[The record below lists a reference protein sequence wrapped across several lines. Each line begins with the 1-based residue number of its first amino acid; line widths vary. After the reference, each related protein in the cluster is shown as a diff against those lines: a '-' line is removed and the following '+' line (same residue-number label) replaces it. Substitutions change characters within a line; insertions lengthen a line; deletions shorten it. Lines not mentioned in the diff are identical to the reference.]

1 MQRCKDCVAMGLLGV
16 CDDYCVEERQVLTD
30 QARQSAEQRGHTL
43 TEFFKVKDYAIWKAR
58 CVHCGQQATIN
69 LDPPPN
75 GADVY
80 GEATTTACPQP
91 LDEQRPD
98 DSKESSQQLR
108 STVVHDQGQEDL
120 AGWLGRSDQSDVIYP
135 E

>member
-1 MQRCKDCVAMGLLGV
+1 MPSCKDCVAMGLLGV
-16 CDDYCVEERQVLTD
+16 CDDYCREERQVLTD

-43 TEFFKVKDYAIWKAR
+43 TEFIKVKDYAVWEAR

-80 GEATTTACPQP
+80 GEATTATCPQSQS
-91 LDEQRPD
+91 EQRPD
-98 DSKESSQQLR
+98 DLREYSQQLR
-108 STVVHDQGQEDL
+108 STVFHDQGQEYL
-120 AGWLGRSDQSDVIYP
+120 ADWLGRSHQSDVIYP

>member
-1 MQRCKDCVAMGLLGV
+1 MPSCKDCVAMGLLGV
-16 CDDYCVEERQVLTD
+16 CDDYCYEERQVLTD

-43 TEFFKVKDYAIWKAR
+43 TEFIKVKDYAIWEAR
-58 CVHCGQQATIN
+58 CVRCGQQATIN

-91 LDEQRPD
+91 LDELRPD

-120 AGWLGRSDQSDVIYP
+120 ASWLGRSDQSDVINP